1 MTLVLNDEAILGGEI
16 VKGLLRNSKID
27 QVARLVFNVPDPD
40 FLGLGDGELTISND
54 FFGFGNEFSRIAEE
68 ERSILMTT
76 RDTALA
82 NYSPL
87 DSENYTAGANTIL
100 SLPLSEVSNGMS
112 LFGAPV
118 PLVGPNPNIWVGC
131 LNMENFRK
139 KFMEKTPMMTK
150 NLLEQSNSKLFL
162 KYIFP
167 PKRYQALS
175 TVFATTTLSTY
186 SNMPSLMET
195 PKSSLAFLMN
205 ITSMNSKE
213 RMQLVENMSQPELYK
228 SLMDNKSSDPR
239 GMECFD
245 LPFSDEFLDTF
256 VSMLLEAIKEFPSLL
271 FRGLAS
277 VMDPAYKEMKLHWE
291 NCNIQELNYS
301 GINPS
306 SAKNRDKGPIT
317 GGAWGP
323 QDGKGEAKYA
333 PLVTSTLTDTGYAMS
348 KILTSPGEAAASLGW
363 IAKNLTGYIYKGP
376 ISLIDGAFQFSI
388 PCLTDEEVNWP
399 DGGQY
404 NFGRYGHPLSPLTLI
419 ALATNQLK
427 GDKRLREMAGNCTET
442 PETTPYTREHMDTTD
457 ECNEADPPFGSMPKP
472 EDFEE

>member
-213 RMQLVENMSQPELYK
+213 RMQLVENM
-228 SLMDNKSSDPR
+228 
-239 GMECFD
+239 
-245 LPFSDEFLDTF
+245 
-256 VSMLLEAIKEFPSLL
+256 
-271 FRGLAS
+271 
-277 VMDPAYKEMKLHWE
+277 
-291 NCNIQELNYS
+291 
-301 GINPS
+301 
-306 SAKNRDKGPIT
+306 
-317 GGAWGP
+317 
-323 QDGKGEAKYA
+323 
-333 PLVTSTLTDTGYAMS
+333 
-348 KILTSPGEAAASLGW
+348 
-363 IAKNLTGYIYKGP
+363 
-376 ISLIDGAFQFSI
+376 
-388 PCLTDEEVNWP
+388 
-399 DGGQY
+399 
-404 NFGRYGHPLSPLTLI
+404 
-419 ALATNQLK
+419 
-427 GDKRLREMAGNCTET
+427 
-442 PETTPYTREHMDTTD
+442 
-457 ECNEADPPFGSMPKP
+457 
-472 EDFEE
+472 